1 MKILHVTSSILPGA
15 GSAVLR
21 LNLAL
26 NKFSNFDSKILYMRP
41 FNRKNG
47 ISKFEKNFNS
57 LINII
62 FYKIFGN
69 LSFNYIPS
77 TILKKINKS
86 DADIIHL
93 HWINAEMIS
102 VKQISKINKPI
113 IWTFHDMW
121 PFCGIEHYTF
131 NDYYKKIIC
140 SSEKKNNKNI
150 FINKFF
156 IYFKSIFWKNNNFH
170 IIAPSNWIANCAR
183 DSILFEKNVIS
194 VVPNC
199 LDLNVFKILNNKN
212 TLRKKFDIPLNHKVI
227 LFGAAH
233 PNNFRKGIDLLYQ
246 SIGKLKEKA
255 DISLIIFGTK
265 EKSTSTFNDIEVF
278 ELGSFYSDDELSE
291 IYNIANVVCIPSRQ
305 DNLPSLSLEAN
316 ACGIPVV
323 SFKVFGFIDLI
334 EHNHNGYLAEPYD
347 VNDFARGINWALNE
361 NENIIRSKCRNFA
374 KEKFSEE
381 KIAKEHVKIYNN
393 FK

>member
-15 GSAVLR
+15 GNAVLR

-62 FYKIFGN
+62 FSKIFGN

-140 SSEKKNNKNI
+140 TSEKKK
-150 FINKFF
+150 
-156 IYFKSIFWKNNNFH
+156 
-170 IIAPSNWIANCAR
+170 
-183 DSILFEKNVIS
+183 
-194 VVPNC
+194 
-199 LDLNVFKILNNKN
+199 
-212 TLRKKFDIPLNHKVI
+212 
-227 LFGAAH
+227 
-233 PNNFRKGIDLLYQ
+233 
-246 SIGKLKEKA
+246 
-255 DISLIIFGTK
+255 
-265 EKSTSTFNDIEVF
+265 
-278 ELGSFYSDDELSE
+278 
-291 IYNIANVVCIPSRQ
+291 
-305 DNLPSLSLEAN
+305 
-316 ACGIPVV
+316 
-323 SFKVFGFIDLI
+323 
-334 EHNHNGYLAEPYD
+334 
-347 VNDFARGINWALNE
+347 
-361 NENIIRSKCRNFA
+361 
-374 KEKFSEE
+374 
-381 KIAKEHVKIYNN
+381 
-393 FK
+393 

>member
-1 MKILHVTSSILPGA
+1 MKILHITSSILPGA
-15 GSAVLR
+15 GNAVSR
-21 LNLAL
+21 LNIAL

-62 FYKIFGN
+62 CNKIFGN
-69 LSFNYIPS
+69 LSFNYFPS

-102 VKQISKINKPI
+102 VKQISKIDKPI
-113 IWTFHDMW
+113 VWTFHDMW

-131 NDYYKKIIC
+131 NDYYKKIIR
-140 SSEKKNNKNI
+140 SSGKSNKNTS
-150 FINKFF
+150 INKFF
-156 IYFKSIFWKNNNFH
+156 IFVKSIFWKNNNFH

-183 DSILFEKNVIS
+183 ESILFEKNNIS
-194 VVPNC
+194 VVANC
-199 LDLNVFKILNNKN
+199 LDLNIFKISKDKN
-212 TLRKKFDIPLNHKVI
+212 TLRKKFNIPLNHKVI

-233 PNNFRKGIDLLYQ
+233 PNNHRKGIDLLYE
-246 SIGKLKEKA
+246 SIIKLKEKI
-255 DISLIIFGTK
+255 DISIVIFGTK
-265 EKSTSTFNDIEVF
+265 EKSTSTFNGIKVF
-278 ELGSFYSDDELSE
+278 ELGSFYSDNELSE

-316 ACGIPVV
+316 SCGIPVV
-323 SFKVFGFIDLI
+323 AFKVSGFIDLI
-334 EHNHNGYLAEPYD
+334 DHNINGYLAKPYD
-347 VNDFARGINWALNE
+347 VNDFARGISWALNE
-361 NENIIRSKCRNFA
+361 DENIICLNCRNFA
-374 KEKFSEE
+374 KDKFSEE
-381 KIAKEHVKIYNN
+381 KIAKEHVRIYNN
-393 FK
+393 YKK

>member
-15 GSAVLR
+15 GNAVLR

-41 FNRKNG
+41 YDRKNG
-47 ISKFEKNFNS
+47 ISKLEKNFNS

-62 FYKIFGN
+62 FSKIFGN
-69 LSFNYIPS
+69 VSFNHFPS
-77 TILKKINKS
+77 TILKKINNS

-93 HWINAEMIS
+93 HWVNAEMIS

-131 NDYYKKIIC
+131 NNYYKKNRC
-140 SSEKKNNKNI
+140 SFGKKNNKNI

-156 IYFKSIFWKNNNFH
+156 IYVKSIFWKNNNFH
-170 IIAPSNWIANCAR
+170 IIAPSKWIANCAR
-183 DSILFEKNVIS
+183 DSILFEKNDIS
-194 VVPNC
+194 VIPNC
-199 LDLNVFKILNNKN
+199 LDINIFKILNNKN
-212 TLRKKFDIPLNHKVI
+212 KLRIKFDIPLNHKII

-233 PNNFRKGIDLLYQ
+233 PKNFRKGVDLLYK
-246 SIGKLKEKA
+246 SISKLKDKS
-255 DISLIIFGTK
+255 DISLVIFGTK
-265 EKSTSTFNDIEVF
+265 EKSVNTFNNIKVF
-278 ELGSFYSDDELSE
+278 ELGSFYSDNELSE

-323 SFKVFGFIDLI
+323 SFKVFGLVDLI
-334 EHNHNGYLAEPYD
+334 EHNVNGYLAEPYD
-347 VNDFARGINWALNE
+347 VNDFAKGINWALNE
-361 NENIIRSKCRNFA
+361 NKDIICLKCRNFV

-381 KIAKEHVKIYNN
+381 KIANQHVEIYNYY
-393 FK
+393 K